1 MAKKLIAA
9 KPAKPTKTN
18 KAAKKKAAT
27 SSKQKQA
34 IKKSVGKAKVIKR
47 TAKATKKANTGIKVE
62 EIVHKV
68 NPKLHL
74 TDDALELLNALLT
87 EKFTQIAEA
96 ASQIV

>member
-9 KPAKPTKTN
+9 KPAKPAKTN
-18 KAAKKKAAT
+18 KTPKKKVTT
-27 SSKQKQA
+27 SSKQKKA
-34 IKKSVGKAKVIKR
+34 TTKHVGKAKVIKR
-47 TAKATKKANTGIKVE
+47 TATATKKANTGIKVE

-96 ASQIV
+96 AS